1 MNINKVFIINLKHRT
16 DRKAHMIKELER
28 IGIRDYEFFEA
39 IKPGS
44 IADLNRWNPNFL
56 KIRPD
61 WLKGETDEYYLKYRL
76 GALGCLMSHAAIM
89 QLAIQRGYNQILILE
104 DDVIFNTNK
113 IKNFNHLLMVLKGEY
128 EYLRSKNKKQFQKIN
143 SFDLLY
149 LGGAT
154 QLSLLKN
161 ITPSLALTMNT
172 GCTHAYIVPETAM
185 KYILSIIRHSVVEID
200 KFYIQQIQQRG
211 KSFYVTP
218 PFANPGNSFSDIVQK
233 EVCYK
238 KAMTILNS

>member
-161 ITPSLALTMNT
+161 ISPSL
-172 GCTHAYIVPETAM
+172 
-185 KYILSIIRHSVVEID
+185 EID